1 MINYICKQMFTVTYD
16 EVDPWI
22 IGSIIF
28 EVLRMHCVICGKK
41 NTGQYISRSE
51 VIPERDLKPAVL

>member
-22 IGSIIF
+22 IDSIIF

-41 NTGQYISRSE
+41 AQDNTFH
-51 VIPERDLKPAVL
+51 AVK

>member
-28 EVLRMHCVICGKK
+28 KVLRMHCVICGKK
-41 NTGQYISRSE
+41 TQDNTFH
-51 VIPERDLKPAVL
+51 AVK